1 VGWRFERSVM
11 SAFCYVVRRL
21 SGGWMVGRPGNEV
34 EGSMLLA
41 RLIKDSGWMEVGH
54 DRLE

>member
-1 VGWRFERSVM
+1 M